1 MKNLNS
7 QFGLLACLLAV
18 FVPGESLALSC
29 APPRLDEAI
38 VKNSAAIFEG
48 TAGQKSGLNWKQ
60 NLALK
65 KEKLFGKGG
74 GLNDMSVYDF
84 TVTRA
89 WKGVEAGEK
98 VLVLFNTY
106 WGDTFAEGERFLIV
120 SSRKIGGM
128 FLSPL
133 CGNST
138 DLAWAEKLGT
148 LALLD
153 SLIGVGHHIKIP
165 AADRACESAK
175 DCTAV
180 STHCGGC
187 DCGTPVSLRSR
198 EKYREELAAF
208 CMSAGRVEACDIVCE
223 TFVPQCVEGLCR

>member
-1 MKNLNS
+1 MRKFNLV
-7 QFGLLACLLAV
+7 FWLFACLPAV
-18 FVPGESLALSC
+18 FISGKSFALSC

-38 VKNSAAIFEG
+38 MKSSAAIFEG
-48 TAGQKSGLNWKQ
+48 TAGKKSGLNWKQ

-65 KEKLFGKGG
+65 KENLLGKGG
-74 GLNDMSVYDF
+74 GLNEMSVYDF

-98 VLVLFNTY
+98 VFVLFNTY
-106 WGDTFAEGERFLIV
+106 WGDTFAEGEAFLIV
-120 SSRKIGGM
+120 SPRKIGGM
-128 FLSPL
+128 VLSPL

-138 DLAWAEKLGT
+138 DIAWAQKQGYI
-148 LALLD
+148 ALLE

-180 STHCGGC
+180 STHCGCC
-187 DCGTPVSLRSR
+187 DCGTPVNARYQ
-198 EKYREELAAF
+198 EKYREQLAAF
-208 CMSAGRVEACDIVCE
+208 CAKADGVEACDIVCE
-223 TFVPQCVEGLCR
+223 TFVP